1 MPWASRLASIL
12 GEMTASESEDIDMGT
27 NPTTSTTF
35 LTRLADLAYRRR
47 GRMVLAW
54 IAVLAAVVAFAP
66 RVAGEFDEDYLTP
79 GSESKAAATL
89 LAERFQ
95 GGTGDTF
102 DVVWQAPAGVRDPAI
117 ATRMERFLERA
128 DRLEGVGAAEPP
140 QVSRDGTIAVTQLPL
155 DRPSWD
161 VPAKTSSEL
170 IEMAE
175 AGSGSGVRVEVG
187 GVEEEGTPP
196 EMIAFIAATLILLVA
211 FGSVVAAG
219 LPLLTALFGL
229 GISATLIGVVAA
241 VLDVPDWAPAVAGLL
256 GIGVGIDYALLIL
269 TRFRTA
275 LAADADRRAATVEAI
290 ETAGRSVLIAGTT
303 VVISILGLFLVGIP
317 SLGGVAVSA
326 SLAVL
331 VVMAASVT
339 LLPALLAFLGP
350 KVNRLHIP
358 GFGRAMRQDGERA
371 PAARWSRG
379 VQRRPWTA
387 AIAGTAILL
396 VLAAPALG
404 LRLGF
409 PDAGNNPAEMTTRQ
423 AYDLISEGFGPGAN
437 GPLLLA
443 ADVRG
448 PQAAAE
454 LGAIAEGLRD
464 VPGVA
469 STSQPRLNQAGNAGV
484 VSVVPTTSPQADATA
499 NLVKRLRDDFLPQA
513 QTDGGLTVY
522 VGGQTAA
529 FIDESELVSS
539 RLPLFIAAVLGLS
552 LLLILAVFRSP
563 ALALKAGVFNL
574 LSVGAAYGVL
584 ALFAEGGWAGGLL
597 GIDTE
602 TPVPSAI
609 PVIMFSIL
617 FGLSMDYEVFLLS
630 RVREQYLKHGQAD
643 RAVVDG
649 VARTARVITAA
660 AAIMVVVFLAF
671 VFSTEV
677 FLKLMGVGMAT
688 AILVDAT
695 IVRMLL
701 VPAVMQLL
709 GRATWWIPRWLDRL
723 LPRLDVKP
731 AGPPRPVLERAGS

>member
-1 MPWASRLASIL
+1 MR
-12 GEMTASESEDIDMGT
+12 T
-27 NPTTSTTF
+27 NTTLLS
-35 LTRLADLAYRRR
+35 RLADLAYRRR
-47 GRMVLAW
+47 GRMLLAW
-54 IAVLAAVVAFAP
+54 IAVLAAVVLFAP

-79 GSESKAAATL
+79 GSDSKAAATL
-89 LAERFQ
+89 VAERFE

-102 DVVWQAPAGVRDPAI
+102 DVVWQAAAGVREPGV
-117 ATRMERFLERA
+117 ATTMERFLERA
-128 DRLEGVGAAEPP
+128 DALEGLGAPEPA
-140 QVSRDGTIAVTQLPL
+140 QVSPDGTIAVARFPL
-155 DRPSWD
+155 DRPSWG
-161 VPAKTSSEL
+161 VPAETSSEL

-175 AGSGSGVRVEVG
+175 AATGGGLRVEVG
-187 GVEEEGTPP
+187 GVEEEGAPP
-196 EMIAFIAATLILLVA
+196 ELIAFIAATLILLVA
-211 FGSVVAAG
+211 FGSVLAAG
-219 LPLLTALFGL
+219 LPLVTALFGL

-275 LAADADRRAATVEAI
+275 LAAGAERQAATIEAI

-303 VVISILGLFLVGIP
+303 VVVSILGLFLVGIP
-317 SLGGVAVSA
+317 SLRGVAVSA

-358 GFGRAMRQDGERA
+358 GFGRALRQGGDGA

-387 AIAGTAILL
+387 AIAGAAILL
-396 VLAAPALG
+396 VLATPALG

-409 PDAGNNPAEMTTRQ
+409 PDAGKNPAEMTTRQ

-443 ADVRG
+443 ADLRG
-448 PQAAAE
+448 PQAASE
-454 LGAIAEGLRD
+454 LGGIAERLRD

-469 STSQPRLNQAGNAGV
+469 STSEPRLNEAGDAGV
-484 VSVVPTTSPQADATA
+484 VTVLPTSSPQDDATA
-499 NLVKRLRDDFLPQA
+499 DLVKRLRDDVLPEA

-552 LLLILAVFRSP
+552 LLLILTVFRSP
-563 ALALKAGVFNL
+563 ALALKAGLFNL

-597 GIDTE
+597 GIDAE
-602 TPVPSAI
+602 TPVPAAI

-643 RAVVDG
+643 RAVVEG

-695 IVRMLL
+695 IVRMVL

-709 GRATWWIPRWLDRL
+709 GRATWWIPGWLDRL
-723 LPRLDVKP
+723 LPKLDVEP
-731 AGPPRPVLERAGS
+731 ATPPRPALERARS